1 MINTLKDSKG
11 YVIKCQFNLAR
22 IILHTALVAHL
33 NIEIWKPIAQNVL
46 ASFSK

>member
-33 NIEIWKPIAQNVL
+33 NIEIWKANTIQWQYGTV
-46 ASFSK
+46 